1 MARLALGNRAA
12 AGTGSSPRAASLVLV
27 GVCLALGAT
36 ASFEARL
43 VSTVHGNPVPWAVV
57 VLTTMPRWLL
67 LAVLLPVVMQLA
79 WRYPV
84 VPLSRR
90 AVVLHGVTFLVLSA
104 IHAQVHAWA
113 IGLGSPFVPLV
124 FSWGA
129 RVTRSWLNTMPTLV
143 FIYGAILVWAWGMAE
158 ARQRQERTLRAA
170 QLETQLH
177 AARLAAL
184 RAQLQPHFLYNTLN
198 GIAALVADRKPGP
211 AVAAIEQLGELLHAS
226 LREDGRD
233 VIPIAEELALAGQY
247 LALQQLRFG
256 ERLSYTVDMA
266 PAIADWMVPVLL
278 LQPVV
283 ENAVIH
289 GLEAGQATL
298 QVAMTAAATTHG
310 MELRVENNGP
320 DLVTGTTSSAGQ
332 GVGLASTRARL
343 ETAYGRRAT
352 MTLGSR
358 LGGGVVVVITVPHR
372 AVEDRAESDL
382 AGVLLAV

>member
-1 MARLALGNRAA
+1 MRAARGNRPA
-12 AGTGSSPRAASLVLV
+12 AGTGSSPRVASLVLV
-27 GVCLALGAT
+27 AVCLALGAT
-36 ASFEARL
+36 GSFEARL
-43 VSTVHGNPVPWAVV
+43 VSTVHGNPVPWAMVI
-57 VLTTMPRWLL
+57 LTTMPRWLL
-67 LAVLLPVVMQLA
+67 LAVALPVVLQLA
-79 WRYPV
+79 WRYPAA
-84 VPLSRR
+84 PLTRR
-90 AVVLHGVTFLVLSA
+90 AVVLHGGTFLGLSA
-104 IHAQVHAWA
+104 VHAQVHAWA
-113 IGLGSPFVPLV
+113 IGLGSAFVPMV

-256 ERLSYTVDMA
+256 ERLSYSLGVA
-266 PAIADWMVPVLL
+266 PAIAQWTVPVLL

-289 GLEAGQATL
+289 GLEAAQGTL
-298 QVAMTAAATTHG
+298 QVAMTATATADG
-310 MELRVENNGP
+310 MEIRVENNGP
-320 DLVTGTTSSAGQ
+320 DLATGSPLSAGH

-358 LGGGVVVVITVPHR
+358 SGGGVVVVITVPR
-372 AVEDRAESDL
+372 GVALDRAESDP
-382 AGVLLAV
+382 ADGVLLAV